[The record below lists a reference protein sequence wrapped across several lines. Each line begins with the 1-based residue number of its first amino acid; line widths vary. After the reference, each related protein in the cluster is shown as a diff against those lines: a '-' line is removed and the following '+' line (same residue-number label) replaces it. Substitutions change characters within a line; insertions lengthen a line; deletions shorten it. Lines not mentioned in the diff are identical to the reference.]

1 MMSRHISGM
10 NCRVPVEWKA
20 QVTRK
25 QRLILVK
32 HLPFKQ
38 RVPGSSPGRLT
49 NPALEIN
56 HLATRNL
63 NTSVSEPLRFD
74 SRVTCFAEL
83 LQSGL

>member
-49 NPALEIN
+49 NPSLNFN
-56 HLATRNL
+56 HLATRNSG
-63 NTSVSEPLRFD
+63 TSAPEPLRFD
-74 SRVTCFAEL
+74 GRVTCFAEL
-83 LQSGL
+83 LQSER